1 MNYICFMKLTLQ
13 IKLLPSESQADS
25 LKNTLIEC
33 NKVCN
38 IISDIAFTNKMFNQF
53 KLHHACYHIIRNN
66 FNLSAQLVVRCIS
79 KVIDSYKI
87 DRKVKRTYKPLGSIA
102 YDSRILTYQN
112 DKVSISSVDGR
123 LKMPF
128 ICHNQNYF
136 PYIKGE
142 ADLVYRKGKFYLFQT
157 VDIPDTEV
165 KDVEEF
171 IGCDF
176 GITDICV
183 TSDKI
188 IYNNTQLNNVR
199 EKYFK
204 VRKSLQRKGTKG
216 SKKVLKRLSGREKR
230 FQTITN
236 HTISKQ
242 IVQSAKKQKKG
253 IAIEDLKGIR
263 FTTKVRKEQRRKHN
277 AWAFYQLRQFIEYKS
292 KLNGVPVIAVR
303 PNYTSKTCNNCK
315 HIGIRNGKDFKCNN
329 CGYTNDADFN
339 ASLNISAMGIS
350 VMYPEKSTMYCALR
364 HAS

>member
-1 MNYICFMKLTLQ
+1 MKLTLQ
-13 IKLLPSESQADS
+13 IKLLPTNKQTDS

-33 NKVCN
+33 NTACN
-38 IISDIAFTNKMFNQF
+38 EISNIAFTNKVFNQF
-53 KLHHACYHIIRNN
+53 KLHHACYHKIRNS

-87 DRKVKRTYKPLGSIA
+87 DRRVKRKFKPLGGIT
-102 YDSRILTYQN
+102 YDSRILTYKDN
-112 DKVSISSVDGR
+112 KVSISSVDGR

-136 PYIKGE
+136 PFIKGE

-157 VDIPDTEV
+157 IDIPDAEI
-165 KDVEEF
+165 KDIEEF

-188 IYNNTQLNNVR
+188 IYNSIQLNNVR

-216 SKKVLKRLSGREKR
+216 TKKVLKRLSGCEKR

-242 IVQSAKKQKKG
+242 IVQSAKKQNKG
-253 IAIEDLKGIR
+253 IAIEDLTGIR
-263 FTTKVRKEQRRKHN
+263 FTTKVHKNQRHKHSV
-277 AWAFYQLRQFIEYKS
+277 WAFYQLRQFIEYKG
-292 KLNGVPVIAVR
+292 KRNGIPVVVVK

-315 HIGIRNGKDFKCNN
+315 HIGIRNGKNFKCNN
-329 CGYTNDADFN
+329 CGYTNDADIN
-339 ASLNISAMGIS
+339 ASLNIAALGMS
-350 VMYPEKSTMYCALR
+350 VTHPKESTMYCTLR
-364 HAS
+364 YAS

>member
-1 MNYICFMKLTLQ
+1 MKLTLQ
-13 IKLLPSESQADS
+13 IKLLPSDKQADS

-33 NKVCN
+33 NKACGE
-38 IISDIAFTNKMFNQF
+38 ISDIAFTKKVFNQF
-53 KLHHACYHIIRNN
+53 KLHRACYHNIRNS

-87 DRKVKRTYKPLGSIA
+87 DRKVKRTYKPLGGIA
-102 YDSRILTYQN
+102 YDSRILTYKN
-112 DKVSISSVDGR
+112 NEVSISSVDGR

-142 ADLVYRKGKFYLFQT
+142 ADLVYRKGKFYLFQ
-157 VDIPDTEV
+157 VIDIPDTEV

-188 IYNNTQLNNVR
+188 IYNSTQLNNVR

-216 SKKVLKRLSGREKR
+216 TKKVLKRLSGREKR

-242 IVQSAKKQKKG
+242 IVQSAKKQNRG
-253 IAIEDLKGIR
+253 IAIENLKGIR
-263 FTTKVRKEQRRKHN
+263 FNTKVRKEQRRKHN
-277 AWAFYQLRQFIEYKS
+277 AWAFYQLRQFIEYKG
-292 KLNGVPVIAVR
+292 KLLGIPVVAVK

-315 HIGIRNGKDFKCNN
+315 YIGIRNGKNFKCNN
-329 CGYTNDADFN
+329 CGYTNDADIN
-339 ASLNISAMGIS
+339 ASLNIAVLGMS
-350 VMYPEKSTMYCALR
+350 VMHPEKADMFSCAI
-364 HAS
+364 HY